1 MSVIIYYQHYAYSV
15 RDVIVFPQIRVH
27 YYYVWIFSKTE
38 GKISVVK
45 NYPDTCGRGPENP
58 APLPAPLQALILDI
72 SQPIHTRAI
81 KFALLHLTL
90 LDFSLLYI

>member
-1 MSVIIYYQHYAYSV
+1 M
-15 RDVIVFPQIRVH
+15 
-27 YYYVWIFSKTE
+27 WISSETE
-38 GKISVVK
+38 GKISVFK

-81 KFALLHLTL
+81 KFALVFFYFTFDDVNARKGDGTL
-90 LDFSLLYI
+90 LVVSRSYVVIKYKPTFV

>member
-1 MSVIIYYQHYAYSV
+1 MSV
-15 RDVIVFPQIRVH
+15 F
-27 YYYVWIFSKTE
+27 
-38 GKISVVK
+38 K

-58 APLPAPLQALILDI
+58 PPRPAPLRALILDI

-90 LDFSLLYI
+90 LYFSLLYI